1 MTGPLRRAPRAAG
14 AAVALI
20 LTAVLAGGCGAAT
33 TLPDSAATRRV
44 EGGTITYAHYQEP
57 PCLWGGWV
65 QQAYLSRQVFDSLV
79 SYDNGEI
86 RPWLATSWKQSA
98 DDKAVTFTLRR
109 DIRFTDGTPF
119 DAQAVVANVD
129 YWLEN
134 LGWVDYSFLT
144 GAEAVDEHTVVLHTS
159 EPNPEIFNELA
170 NGHFGIQSPTAL
182 REHSAEQNCLA
193 PVGTGPWIVEQ
204 WKRGE
209 GIHFVRNDDYN
220 SAPANARHQ
229 GPAYAERL
237 DWKFVPDATTRWGSL
252 LTGQADAVY
261 DIPSSQWQAANR
273 DYQVLNYVATGRPQA
288 LTFNTAQGPFTD
300 RRVRQAFTHAIDRT
314 KIAAAVFK
322 GSVPFEGNGSLSKT
336 TPGYLAVDDT
346 LPYDPA
352 AADRLLD
359 AAGWTQRDSEGYRMR
374 DGKVLRARL
383 PYGLGSIITPDGST
397 AVQIIQDQVRRVGIE
412 LDLIPLT
419 PTQQFGGAY
428 AKQHEKEI
436 SFGYWV
442 WPSPSIMYITY
453 KAGTAD
459 APNGNNTAFF
469 DNPEV
474 EAKILDAQREPDP
487 AERTRKYADLQ
498 TWFQNE
504 AVAVGL
510 YNYTYNLTVA
520 DNLKDVW
527 QDSGNGLPVFS
538 DAYFVEPS

>member
-1 MTGPLRRAPRAAG
+1 MLRRPSGIAT
-14 AAVALI
+14 ALT
-20 LTAVLAGGCGAAT
+20 LTAMLAVGCGDDAA
-33 TLPDSAATRRV
+33 PSSAATHRV
-44 EGGTITYAHYQEP
+44 DGGTITYAHYQEP

-79 SYDNGEI
+79 SYDNGAI
-86 RPWLATSWKQSA
+86 RPWLATSWQTSP
-98 DDKAVTFTLRR
+98 DRKAVTFTLR
-109 DIRFTDGTPF
+109 DDVHFTDGTPF
-119 DAQAVVANVD
+119 DAQAVVANVEF
-129 YWLEN
+129 WLKN
-134 LGWVDYSFLT
+134 LGWVSYSFLT
-144 GAEAVDEHTVVLHTS
+144 GADAVDDHTVTLRTS

-182 REHSAEQNCLA
+182 SEHTAEQNCLA
-193 PVGTGPWIVEQ
+193 PVGTGPWIVQE

-209 GIHFVRNDDYN
+209 GIDFVRNDNYN
-220 SAPANARHQ
+220 SAPANAKHQ
-229 GPAYAERL
+229 GPAYAQRL

-261 DIPSSQWQAANR
+261 DIPSSQWANANR

-288 LTFNTAQGPFTD
+288 LTFNTNRGPFTD
-300 RRVRQAFTHAIDRT
+300 RKVRQAFVHAIDRA
-314 KIAAAVFK
+314 KITSAVFK

-336 TPGYLAVDDT
+336 TPDYRNVDHS

-352 AADRLLD
+352 TANRLLD
-359 AAGWTQRDSEGYRMR
+359 EAGWTQRDKNGYRAKE
-374 DGKVLRARL
+374 GQTLKARL

-397 AVQIIQDQVRRVGIE
+397 AVQIIQDQVKQVGIDLE
-412 LDLIPLT
+412 LLPLT
-419 PTQQFGGAY
+419 QTQQFGGAY
-428 AKQHEKEI
+428 AKPADKEV

-442 WPSPSIMYITY
+442 WPSPSILYITY
-453 KAGTAD
+453 KAGTAQ

-487 AERTRKYADLQ
+487 AERTRKYAALQ
-498 TWFQNE
+498 DWFDSE
-504 AVAVGL
+504 AIAVGV
-510 YNYTYNLTVA
+510 YDYTYNLTVA
-520 DNLKDVW
+520 DNLEDVW